1 MGGLYTWKS
10 ILKGRE
16 VIMRGVKWRVGNED
30 TIKLWGGKWLP
41 SVNTPSIQGPLTTE
55 LQEVSVSALI
65 SHL

>member
-1 MGGLYTWKS
+1 
-10 ILKGRE
+10 
-16 VIMRGVKWRVGNED
+16 MRGAKWRVGNED

-41 SVNTPSIQGPLTTE
+41 SVNTPSIQGPLTAE